1 MPNSSDDDGLAN
13 ILMVN
18 TALDT
23 VNLKLDVAQSKEL
36 AYHKKHLQAL
46 WRHVQR
52 LERVLEVGEGSVTL
66 KTGDA
71 VLSLKKDGTITLKGR
86 NIKIEGWG
94 SIEIKAGSNVTI
106 KGAKILEN

>member
-1 MPNSSDDDGLAN
+1 MTGSGDDLLAEH
-13 ILMVN
+13 LLLN
-18 TALDT
+18 TALDI
-23 VNLKLDVAQSKEL
+23 VNSKLDVAQSREL

-52 LERVLEVGEGSVTL
+52 LERVLSVGDGVVTL

-71 VLSLKKDGTITLKGR
+71 ALTLKKDGTITLKGK
-86 NIKIEGWG
+86 NIKVEGWG

-106 KGAKILEN
+106 KGARILEN